1 MNGPSPRLRITQPR
15 SAGRADRP
23 AAIRLGFR
31 AEPVVDLLHF
41 DASALYSEC
50 LARVMID
57 GRMSLAGGDC
67 IGELEASGDIGL
79 LDAAVAGLVLDA
91 LADDPRAYLACNV
104 SPRTLADADAWGWL
118 LRCIGTRA
126 WLAGRLTLEITESL
140 PLDEIAEAA
149 ARLAEARRLGCR
161 LAIDDFGAGF
171 AVPAR
176 LRRVDIAWDV
186 VKIDRGCFR
195 DPPDAPRGRERLR
208 ALVLAAEAFAPVVV
222 VEGIETRRHLAAAR
236 EAGARYGQ
244 GWLFEARAPQRWTVP
259 DDETARRLLRAMAPH
274 AALERWLPAGPAENG
289 AAGGDLP
296 QPARNR
302 PLSRAERLGG
312 RMRALL
318 GQGGTGG
325 VS

>member
-31 AEPVVDLLHF
+31 AEPVVDLLHPG
-41 DASALYSEC
+41 SPELYDEC
-50 LARVMID
+50 LARIMID
-57 GRMSLAGGDC
+57 ERMSLTGGDFV
-67 IGELEASGDIGL
+67 EDLEAGGDIGL
-79 LDAAVAGLVLDA
+79 LDAAVVDLVLDA
-91 LADDPRAYLACNV
+91 LADDPHVRLACNV
-104 SPRTLADADAWGWL
+104 SPRTLADADGWSWL
-118 LRCIGTRA
+118 LRRIGARA

-140 PLDEIAEAA
+140 PLDEIPDAA
-149 ARLAEARRLGCR
+149 MRLGGARNLGCR
-161 LAIDDFGAGF
+161 LAIDDFGAGY

-176 LRRVDIAWDV
+176 LRGVDIAWDV

-195 DPPDAPRGRERLR
+195 DPPRGGEGLR

-259 DDETARRLLRAMAPH
+259 DDEVGQRLLCATVPQDAPMRRPPVEKGPPGHSPSRA
-274 AALERWLPAGPAENG
+274 G
-289 AAGGDLP
+289 
-296 QPARNR
+296 RNR
-302 PLSRAERLGG
+302 PRSRVERFGDRVRVLLRHYGMGG
-312 RMRALL
+312 M
-318 GQGGTGG
+318 
-325 VS
+325 S